1 MTGVDDGAV
10 MQGRPAIAESERA
23 LMAALRM
30 AAVEYATE
38 GWPIVALNQRGDRLV
53 ATMSPRNP
61 SMAADWWS
69 QRPYGI
75 GVRVGELF
83 DVLEI
88 PASVGGLLRVQFRVP
103 LPVFDMPLRGWF
115 VLVSPGSPSIP
126 ELAPYRRIVHLHRR
140 GAWLPLPPTRLAGGP
155 ALWVSRG
162 QIPHSLVVQTSLLP
176 AIRKVLTDTTK
187 GERPRSP
194 IRERMQCS

>member
-1 MTGVDDGAV
+1 MTGVDDGA
-10 MQGRPAIAESERA
+10 MMHGKPAIAESERA
-23 LMAALRM
+23 LVTALKM
-30 AAVEYATE
+30 AAVEYAAE

-53 ATMSPRNP
+53 ATMSPLNP

-140 GAWLPLPPTRLAGGP
+140 GAWLGSPLFRVGNVGCWVRYQLGGP
-155 ALWVSRG
+155 RVG
-162 QIPHSLVVQTSLLP
+162 
-176 AIRKVLTDTTK
+176 D
-187 GERPRSP
+187 GG
-194 IRERMQCS
+194 